1 MRGVVFPVLSRLGK
15 AFLVVLGVVVV
26 NFFLIR
32 LAPGDPAMVLA
43 GDAGSGDAA
52 YVAHLRDALGLSR
65 PLAEQFFVYLR
76 NLAHLDFGYSYRS
89 QEPVLTLVL
98 ERLPATLLLMAA
110 AFAVSL
116 AGGVAAGLIAAYGE
130 TRDNR
135 WQRWL
140 SRGISAGSLL
150 IYATPLFWL
159 SLMLLIV
166 FSVVLGWLPS
176 FGMETVAA
184 GYTGWRHL
192 VDVTAHLALPALS
205 LGAVYG
211 TVYVQLTRAAVL
223 DVIGLEFVKTARA
236 KGVPERRVL
245 FAHVLRNAL
254 LPVISFGGIQ
264 LGQLAGGALITETV
278 FAWPGLGSLMF
289 DSLLQRDYPVLLG
302 ILIVVSALV
311 VVLNVLTDLLYR
323 LADPRIAA
331 GVAA

>member
-1 MRGVVFPVLSRLGK
+1 
-15 AFLVVLGVVVV
+15 V

-52 YVAHLRDALGLSR
+52 YVAHLRDSLGLSR
-65 PLAEQFFVYLR
+65 PLSEQFFVYLR
-76 NLAHLDFGYSYRS
+76 NLLHLDFGYSYRS
-89 QEPVLTLVL
+89 QEAVLTLVL

-110 AFAVSL
+110 AFVVSL
-116 AGGVAAGLIAAYGE
+116 LGGVAAGLVAAYGE
-130 TRDNR
+130 TRASR
-135 WQRWL
+135 WQHWI

-150 IYATPLFWL
+150 VYATPLFWL

-176 FGMETVAA
+176 FGMETVSA

-192 VDVTAHLALPALS
+192 ADVAAHLTLPALS
-205 LGAVYG
+205 LGMIYG

-223 DVIGLEFVKTARA
+223 DVIGLDFVKTARA
-236 KGVPERRVL
+236 KGVPEHRVL
-245 FAHVLRNAL
+245 FVHVLRNAL
-254 LPVISFGGIQ
+254 LSVISFGGIQ

-302 ILIVVSALV
+302 ILTVVSALV
-311 VVLNVLTDLLYR
+311 VAFNVLTDLLYR

-331 GVAA
+331 GVTA